1 MKILKSFLY
10 GLMAAATLGGF
21 SSCQDNID
29 APEFEVP
36 VATLKANT
44 TIFEVKRAFWDDATN
59 YATEIGTKEDGS
71 HYIVAG
77 RVITT
82 DEPGNVFKSITIQ
95 DETAALTFSVNTYN
109 LFLNYRVG
117 QELVVDLTGLT
128 IGKYN
133 GLQQIGR
140 KEWYASGNAWE
151 VSFMAPELFYS
162 HVQVN
167 GLPEPDKVIVHELQS
182 IGDIPSGPDGLCAWQ
197 SQLVRLN
204 NITFVP
210 QVDTETGEIVTTFGL
225 YKKNFNQKVLL
236 DGTEITLRTSGYSDF
251 FAEEMPTKPCD
262 MTCLLSYYG
271 SAWQILIIDV
281 NDIENEGN
289 PTLPSGTET
298 NPWSV
303 DDAIARIQQGQTP
316 TGWTR
321 GYIVGTVAPE
331 VTDVTSSTDIEWGAQ
346 ATLAN
351 TVVIAPEADC
361 TDFSRCIVVSLPQNS
376 VMREY
381 VALKNHP
388 ENLGKTLD
396 IYGTL
401 DTYLGTF
408 GITNNQGTAA
418 EFRLEGVDVP
428 EGSGSGIADG
438 DGTEASPYSAAQVV
452 AMGTDANVAN
462 VYVKGYIVGWV
473 DNTISNYADENNCVF
488 SVPATAATNI
498 LIASNAGE
506 TDYTKCAVVNLP
518 TGTIRS
524 AVNLVDNPGN
534 LGKIVTMKGTIRKY
548 FAIPG
553 VRDLTEASVSDG
565 EGGGSVT
572 PTPTP
577 GGSELWSATFKS
589 SEDGFTYDIVS
600 MDPALTYVWTRDTQ
614 YGYMKASAY
623 VGQSYASDAWLVSPV
638 LDLASAT
645 SPVITFEHCI
655 NKFPSVDVAKSQCSF
670 AVREVGGTWKTL
682 DIPTWGTNTSWTF
695 VASGDISL
703 SAYAGKQIQ
712 LGFHYTSENDASG
725 TWEVKNVVI
734 TGNGSITVK

>member
-36 VATLKANT
+36 AATLKANT
-44 TIFEVKRAFWDDATN
+44 TIFEVKRTFWDDATN

-109 LFLNYRVG
+109 LYLNYRVG

-162 HVQVN
+162 HVEVN

-210 QVDTETGEIVTTFGL
+210 QVNSETGEIVTTFGI
-225 YKKNFNQKVLL
+225 YKENFNQKVLL
-236 DGTEITLRTSGYSDF
+236 DGTELTLRTSGYSDF
-251 FAEEMPTKPCD
+251 FNKQMPTDPCD

-271 SAWQILIIDV
+271 SAWQITIIDY
-281 NDIENEGN
+281 NDIENIGD

-331 VTDVTSSTDIEWGAQ
+331 VTNVTSSADIEWGAQ

-396 IYGTL
+396 VYGTL

-408 GITNNQGTAA
+408 GITNNMGTAN

-428 EGSGSGIADG
+428 VGPGSGIADG

-452 AMGTDANVAN
+452 AMGTNANVAN

-473 DNTISNYADENNCVF
+473 DNAVQNFADEKNCMF
-488 SVPATAATNI
+488 SAQATVATNV
-498 LIASNAGE
+498 LIASTQGE

-518 TGTIRS
+518 SGAIRT
-524 AVNLVDNPGN
+524 AVNLKDNPDN
-534 LGKIVTMKGTIRKY
+534 FGKIVTMKGTIRKY
-548 FAIPG
+548 FNIPG
-553 VRDLTEASVSDG
+553 VRDLTEATVEG
-565 EGGGSVT
+565 EGSGD
-572 PTPTP
+572 TPTP
-577 GGSELWSATFKS
+577 GPSGNELWSATFKS
-589 SEDGFTYDIVS
+589 SVDGFTYDIIS
-600 MDPALTYVWTRDTQ
+600 MDPALSYVWTHDAT

-638 LDLASAT
+638 LDLAAAT
-645 SPVITFEHCI
+645 SPVLTFDHVV
-655 NKFPSVDVAKSQCSF
+655 NKFPSLDVAKKQCSF
-670 AVREVGGTWKTL
+670 GVREVGGTWKTL
-682 DIPTWGTNTSWTF
+682 PIANWTDNASWKPF
-695 VASGDISL
+695 ANSGDIDL

-712 LGFHYTSENDASG
+712 IGFHYTSESDASG
-725 TWEVKNVVI
+725 TWEVNNIVI
-734 TGNGSITVK
+734 KGNGSITVK